1 MLVKALILIF
11 FLSFSSAQRLEAKQ
25 RILWPENID
34 WYTSLSQARALS
46 LKKDLPVF
54 AVIYADWC
62 PACHKLSQYFADKDI
77 SILSKNYLMLKVNA
91 DKNKQDLQ
99 SFFGSVR
106 QIPQVFVFDAYS
118 LRAEKR
124 NSLVS
129 PTIRQLKSFMIKMRK
144 KKARSIKE
152 NARQTS
158 IENPKLLCAKGN
170 ASFCG
175 EYGKKMLEKNKMNKA
190 RAYFDKACKMKH
202 LESCYELAL
211 IQLSIESFDLG
222 NEVLKDACS
231 QKHIKSCQLLREMKK
246 ADEDD

>member
-1 MLVKALILIF
+1 MILF
-11 FLSFSSAQRLEAKQ
+11 FFTGHRLDARE
-25 RILWPENID
+25 RISWPENID

-62 PACHKLSQYFADKDI
+62 PACHKLSRYFVDKDI
-77 SILSKNYLMLKVNA
+77 SVLSKNYLMLLVKA
-91 DKNKQDLQ
+91 DENKQDLQ
-99 SFFGSVR
+99 SFFGPVR
-106 QIPQVFVFDAYS
+106 GIPMVFVFDAYS
-118 LRAEKR
+118 LRAEKK

-129 PTIRQLKSFMIKMRK
+129 PTIRQLKNFMIKMRQK
-144 KKARSIKE
+144 KERPIKE
-152 NARQTS
+152 NTKQTS
-158 IENPKLLCAKGN
+158 IESLKLFCAKGN
-170 ASFCG
+170 AGFCG

-211 IQLSIESFDLG
+211 IHLSIESFELG
-222 NEVLKDACS
+222 NEVLKDACK
-231 QKHIKSCQLLREMKK
+231 QKHIKSCQLLREIKK